1 LRKEDTALRAAFDNA
16 IDAVMADGTFAKI
29 RAKYFEFEVN

>member
-1 LRKEDTALRAAFDNA
+1 MAPLANLDEA
-16 IDAVMADGTFAKI
+16 MADGTFAEI